1 MNKTTVD
8 HISARSTMKALVLP
22 EHTPLMEA
30 IDRFASNEG
39 QHGIFL
45 VNNDNRLTG
54 VVNNMDLLDWARL
67 QFDVMPGK
75 APLTVG
81 KVRRLISAKYVS
93 DLAVPN
99 SERKS
104 INLNETLADALTK
117 MANYDLEDIAVV
129 DNDGHIVNDL
139 RLSEVLSFALHV
151 ERGDA
156 PSIE

>member
-1 MNKTTVD
+1 MSKVTVAQV
-8 HISARSTMKALVLP
+8 SAVSTMKALVLP

-45 VNNDNRLTG
+45 VNDENRLTG

-81 KVRRLISAKYVS
+81 KVRRLISAECIC
-93 DLAVPN
+93 DLAVPG
-99 SERKS
+99 SESKS
-104 INLNETLADALTK
+104 ISLNDSLDDALIK
-117 MANYDLEDIAVV
+117 MANYDLEDIAVI
-129 DNDGHIVNDL
+129 DGDGRIVNDL

-156 PSIE
+156 PPAE